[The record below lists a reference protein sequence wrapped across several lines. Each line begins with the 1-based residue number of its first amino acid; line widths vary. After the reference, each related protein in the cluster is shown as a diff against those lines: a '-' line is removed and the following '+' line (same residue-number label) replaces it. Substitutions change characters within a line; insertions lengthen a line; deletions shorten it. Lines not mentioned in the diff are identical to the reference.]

1 MTAWHDQPPV
11 SRRQVRQTER
21 DEDVDL
27 SSTPELNTPE
37 DTSFAG
43 IARQGWE
50 AEARRASL
58 PQGEPARPEGEP
70 ESRANSAVARGRRVQ
85 QPASNERVAEIEPET
100 LARVTQARPQV
111 PSYDGA
117 SFRDRAIS
125 AVPQPIST
133 QPTSAQAIEAESPT
147 PSADTSRPEPV
158 LTRRQMRELGI
169 GGFVTS
175 PSENDEAERAA
186 AASAPAQPAVAPVE
200 AVHAEEAPVEAV
212 PADEAPLADALVE
225 DGPVEDAPV
234 QDAPVQDLSV
244 QEAVGIERPRFRDR
258 GHRAT
263 VDPELEREEALRAQE
278 LAQESTGSA
287 QTAASA
293 PERAPE
299 PPALVEPPVRLLF
312 TGAIPVKNPSAPIV
326 AESTPVESSPIE
338 LISTPVFSIDSVGEP
353 EVVIAELESPP
364 SKAPAFEDL
373 LFPSGDANEN
383 ASEPERSDAVPT
395 TFDVFLGAPDAP
407 TPNVADAGTAVA
419 AAEGTYVPPI
429 GHWSTQALIDD
440 DEQVQE
446 NTFARDV
453 GATSGAITTSAL
465 VLPSMP
471 TGEDMMGP
479 LSGTGEILITGSINL
494 PSSMG
499 STGVHPARYDH
510 SDVDA
515 LLEADDREDSDPESA
530 PVRAIRAVSTNT
542 ASGDVINSMKPQ
554 KASRLPLILI
564 VSAAVMAVGVVVL
577 LVAGLIFRIF

>member
-27 SSTPELNTPE
+27 SSTPEQNAPE

-58 PQGEPARPEGEP
+58 PQGEP

-85 QPASNERVAEIEPET
+85 QPASNERLAEIEPES

-125 AVPQPIST
+125 AVPQPISA
-133 QPTSAQAIEAESPT
+133 QQTSAQAIEAESPT

-186 AASAPAQPAVAPVE
+186 AAPAQPPAAPVEAVAPVE
-200 AVHAEEAPVEAV
+200 VVHAEQAPVEAV
-212 PADEAPLADALVE
+212 PVDEAPHADAPVE
-225 DGPVEDAPV
+225 DGPVEDG
-234 QDAPVQDLSV
+234 PVQDLPV
-244 QEAVGIERPRFRDR
+244 QEAVDIERPRFRDR

-287 QTAASA
+287 QTPASA

-326 AESTPVESSPIE
+326 AESAPVESSPLE
-338 LISTPVFSIDSVGEP
+338 LISTPVSSIDSAGES

-373 LFPSGDANEN
+373 LFPSGDALEN
-383 ASEPERSDAVPT
+383 AIEPEPADAVPT
-395 TFDVFLGAPDAP
+395 TFDVFLDAPDAP
-407 TPNVADAGTAVA
+407 TPNVADAGTTVTAAEGTVA